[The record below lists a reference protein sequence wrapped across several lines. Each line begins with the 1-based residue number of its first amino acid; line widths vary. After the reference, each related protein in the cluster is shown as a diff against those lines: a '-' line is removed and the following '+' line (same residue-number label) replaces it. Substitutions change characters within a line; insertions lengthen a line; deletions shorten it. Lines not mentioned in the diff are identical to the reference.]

1 MELLAVQIRHL
12 LQIEQVQLVQ
22 LELQIEQVQ
31 LVQLELQIEQVLL
44 LRLELQTGQALLPQ
58 GHQTQTQVLPEL

>member
-12 LQIEQVQLVQ
+12 
-22 LELQIEQVQ
+22 LQIEQVQ

>member
-44 LRLELQTGQALLPQ
+44 PQ